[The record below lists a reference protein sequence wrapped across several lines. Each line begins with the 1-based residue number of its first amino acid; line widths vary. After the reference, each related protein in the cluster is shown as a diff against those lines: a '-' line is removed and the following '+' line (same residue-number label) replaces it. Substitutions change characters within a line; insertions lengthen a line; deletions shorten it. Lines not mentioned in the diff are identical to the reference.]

1 MQLLGKD
8 RFTKIF
14 DSIQVTFENLR
25 KISNYLRS
33 VWSYYFLQTLQH
45 FEWSLM
51 NSARGNR
58 ENLRENHSEQQTKTW
73 YCNHQHLFRKRNCP
87 AANAWCDKCKRHF
100 AFICRIALCIWWTK
114 FSKPNLTFVSHLLEG
129 LLVSIHLEQKRLPLS
144 NRSIR
149 PKLLFQ
155 AQDTRPGADFVH
167 RHMSTSI
174 YDYEIYVHH
183 KVSNRTGNLLS
194 RRFS

>member
-1 MQLLGKD
+1 MQFVGFFTRLIVQLLGKD
-8 RFTKIF
+8 TFPEKSSTVFRWYSKILGRYWIIF
-14 DSIQVTFENLR
+14 GVTEVKLLFPAIFATFR
-25 KISNYLRS
+25 R
-33 VWSYYFLQTLQH
+33 
-45 FEWSLM
+45 SLM
-51 NSARGNR
+51 TSTRG
-58 ENLRENHSEQQTKTW
+58 
-73 YCNHQHLFRKRNCP
+73 KR
-87 AANAWCDKCKRHF
+87 ADSKRRPLNVHTVNQV
-100 AFICRIALCIWWTK
+100 LETQ
-114 FSKPNLTFVSHLLEG
+114 PNFCLPFL
-129 LLVSIHLEQKRLPLS
+129 IHLEQKRLPLS

-174 YDYEIYVHH
+174 YDYEIYVHY